1 MASASLSSAT
11 SASSLASSTGPFS
24 RDALSRSDSVPP
36 VVSPVSASSVFSVFK
51 EIASESG
58 DDGGTEAARRSL
70 IPLSPSNV
78 NQFEFVKSEL
88 LQNAHPISHLLL
100 ATTV

>member
-1 MASASLSSAT
+1 VASASLSLAT
-11 SASSLASSTGPFS
+11 SASSLA